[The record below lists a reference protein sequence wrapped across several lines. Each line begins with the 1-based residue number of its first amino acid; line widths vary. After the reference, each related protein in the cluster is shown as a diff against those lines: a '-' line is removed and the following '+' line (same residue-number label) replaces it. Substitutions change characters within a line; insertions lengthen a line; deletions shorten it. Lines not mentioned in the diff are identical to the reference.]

1 MTPEQTVAYQLGEL
15 RGTME
20 EGFKAITSRMDVANG
35 RTAKNEE
42 SIASLKSELNGL
54 YAGFSR
60 HLGEDRKKA
69 DERSKWLDPVRK
81 TAVTVVIVLVLWILV
96 RTNVINPDFTQLLY
110 P

>member
-20 EGFKAITSRMDVANG
+20 EGFKAITTRMDIANG
-35 RTAKNEE
+35 RTTKNEGE
-42 SIASLKSELNGL
+42 IGTLKAELNGL

-60 HLGEDRKKA
+60 HIGEDRKKA
-69 DERSKWLDPVRK
+69 DDRSKWLDPIRK

-96 RTNVINPDFTQLLY
+96 KTNVINPDFTQLLY